1 MSFDNDVKGTAMTFT
16 HENLVRAQVSARL
29 EEARVCRPGR
39 QLARVL
45 RSDRIAAELAQQ
57 ARHATARTL

>member
-1 MSFDNDVKGTAMTFT
+1 MAFT

-45 RSDRIAAELAQQ
+45 RSERLAEELAQQ
-57 ARHATARTL
+57 ARLATARTL